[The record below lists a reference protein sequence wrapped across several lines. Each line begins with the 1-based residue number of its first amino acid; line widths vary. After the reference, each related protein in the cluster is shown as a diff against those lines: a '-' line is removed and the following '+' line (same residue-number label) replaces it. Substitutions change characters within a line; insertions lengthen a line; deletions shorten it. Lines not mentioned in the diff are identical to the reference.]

1 MDSQEYLVSF
11 GLTGEFGRFR
21 AASPLALRRG
31 ERVVVRGP
39 RGVEIAEV
47 LRQATPRHA
56 QFLPNT
62 SVGILLRRL
71 NPEDERAEIHLRA
84 RGQQLFERGRELAAE
99 MEMPLEL
106 LDVEMLLDGQHAVLH
121 HLRWTDIDV
130 RPFVSALSREFA
142 LHLMLVDLSQP
153 RETADHEEEEAHAG
167 CGRPGCGQEEGGGG
181 CGSCGSGGGCGTCG
195 QSIQPKTD
203 THFAQLREQ
212 MERGRTAL
220 L

>member
-71 NPEDERAEIHLRA
+71 NPEDERAEIHLRD

-153 RETADHEEEEAHAG
+153 RETANHE
-167 CGRPGCGQEEGGGG
+167 EEGGGG